1 MSTVNECHNR
11 AMELT
16 ELALKERA
24 QGNVEQADAFFEQAL
39 GRELDAIDAL
49 EGIVEPTWSVLHRSA
64 ATLALDCRQF
74 RKAEQLV
81 AKALAQEDPPMEIA
95 EELRD
100 LLEQIHFGRHLELRG
115 VTLQPDEIQL
125 SLSGEAV
132 GFGLTAADEFFGRGI
147 DASKIMH
154 RIVERRRQRPFRE
167 RGPVG
172 KDIRD
177 GYPVLVSVPRAASFS
192 VTLKL
197 GQPKQLALPN
207 ILGTAVVIDEFMSLM
222 ELINKSRIS
231 DIQER
236 IPDLAYRRNF
246 LGLAK
251 RIAPDGERI
260 RQVGFTLLRSNVE
273 RSVEITKPAS
283 EISLASNEDPP
294 SAETKSVELR
304 GTLGYAD
311 AIHHNRIGIKD
322 TKGIIHKIQ
331 VPIGM
336 MNDIVRPMW
345 GSSVTIKGVC
355 KRNSDLIELREI
367 SESAED

>member
-1 MSTVNECHNR
+1 MNAVNERHNR
-11 AMELT
+11 AMQLT
-16 ELALKERA
+16 EFAFKERA
-24 QGNVEQADAFFEQAL
+24 RGNVEESVAAFRQAL
-39 GRELDAIDAL
+39 DRELDAIEAL
-49 EGIVEPTWSVLHRSA
+49 DGMIEPTWSILHRSA
-64 ATLALDCRQF
+64 ATLALDCGQF

-81 AKALAQEDPPMEIA
+81 ARALAQDPPAEIA

-100 LLEQIHFGRHLELRG
+100 LLEQIHFGRHLDLRG
-115 VTLQPDEIQL
+115 VTLQPDELQL

-132 GFGLTAADEFFGRGI
+132 GFGLATADEFFGRGI

-154 RIVERRRQRPFRE
+154 RIVERRRRNPFRE

-172 KDIRD
+172 KDIKD

-207 ILGTAVVIDEFMSLM
+207 IFGTAAVIDEFMSLM
-222 ELINKSRIS
+222 EHVNKSEFSDIRERIS
-231 DIQER
+231 DS
-236 IPDLAYRRNF
+236 AYTRNF

-251 RIAPDGERI
+251 KIAPDGERI
-260 RQVGFTLLRSNVE
+260 RQVGFTVLRSDVE

-283 EISLASNEDPP
+283 EISLAFIEEFP
-294 SAETKSVELR
+294 SDETESVELR

-311 AIHHNRIGIKD
+311 AIHHNNIEITD
-322 TKGIIHKIQ
+322 TQGKIHKIR
-331 VPIGM
+331 VPSGM

-345 GSSVTIKGVC
+345 DLVVMIKGVR
-355 KRNSDLIELREI
+355 KGNLIELQEI
-367 SESAED
+367 SESQED

>member
-1 MSTVNECHNR
+1 MNTVNEWHNK
-11 AMELT
+11 AMELA
-16 ELALKERA
+16 ELALKERV

-39 GRELDAIDAL
+39 GRELDAIAAL

-81 AKALAQEDPPMEIA
+81 AKALAEDPPMEIA

-100 LLEQIHFGRHLELRG
+100 LLEQINFGRHLELRG
-115 VTLQPDEIQL
+115 VTLQPDELQL

-132 GFGLTAADEFFGRGI
+132 GFGLTDAAEFFSRGI

-154 RIVERRRQRPFRE
+154 RIVERRRQRPFRD
-167 RGPVG
+167 RGPLG

-197 GQPKQLALPN
+197 GQPKQLALPD
-207 ILGTAVVIDEFMSLM
+207 ILGTAAVIDEFMSLM
-222 ELINKSRIS
+222 ELLNKSRIP

-260 RQVGFTLLRSNVE
+260 RQVGFTLLRSDVE

-283 EISLASNEDPP
+283 EISIAPNEEPP
-294 SAETKSVELR
+294 SAEVETVVLR
-304 GTLGYAD
+304 GILGYAD
-311 AIHHNRIGIKD
+311 AIHHNRIEIRD
-322 TKGIIHKIQ
+322 TKGAIHKIQ
-331 VPIGM
+331 VPTGM

-345 GSSVTIKGVC
+345 DSSVSIRGVR
-355 KRNSDLIELREI
+355 KYNTDLIELREI